1 MLVLA
6 EKIVDGTKVKLVTPP
21 EEANIGEKVFID
33 SLTGDP
39 ATSAQMKKKKSF
51 AIFTKSFKT
60 GDSGVAIWE
69 GKVLK
74 TSAG

>member
-1 MLVLA
+1 
-6 EKIVDGTKVKLVTPP
+6 
-21 EEANIGEKVFID
+21 
-33 SLTGDP
+33 
-39 ATSAQMKKKKSF
+39 MKKKKIF

>member
-39 ATSAQMKKKKSF
+39 ATSAQMKKKKIY

>member
-39 ATSAQMKKKKSF
+39 ATSAQMKKKKIF
-51 AIFTKSFKT
+51 AIFTKSFK
-60 GDSGVAIWE
+60 
-69 GKVLK
+69 KFPN
-74 TSAG
+74 